1 MKIIITLLISKLWSL
16 IIKIKNLNNF
26 IKIKIVQKSSE
37 SLNNIQMILYN
48 LKYLNTSY
56 LIIYLKNLSCK
67 AILLLIYLFVLLV
80 YFYIL
85 YLIYIKAY
93 EQIIMNTMNT
103 MNLIKIDLNLLYLK
117 ELYDSYDTAYG
128 GSGALHLNQCEIIQK
143 LHEINTLNYEYIK
156 NINLINWSP
165 IWPNLDL
172 ILNKNGWHKF
182 NQKGGI
188 KVRFGLI
195 IFNYYFNLFKSGL
208 FILVPDG
215 CILKYLREV

>member
-1 MKIIITLLISKLWSL
+1 
-16 IIKIKNLNNF
+16 
-26 IKIKIVQKSSE
+26 
-37 SLNNIQMILYN
+37 MILYN

-143 LHEINTLNYEYIK
+143 LHEINTLNYENIK
-156 NINLINWSP
+156 NINLINSRQ
-165 IWPNLDL
+165 NLDL
-172 ILNKNGWHKF
+172 FYSIHNIINYRELLTINPTNAEQIILNNLIKND
-182 NQKGGI
+182 I
-188 KVRFGLI
+188 STYGLKLNFQSMMI
-195 IFNYYFNLFKSGL
+195 QEILTTHLENLTKINSQSLRL
-208 FILVPDG
+208 FILTSPVLI
-215 CILKYLREV
+215 ILFSLIYFEKLLILVQA